1 MQREKENHFHKLHH
15 NGGLL
20 ILPNIWDVLGA
31 SLLQDIGYPAVA
43 TSSSAIALSNGYQ
56 DGEKL
61 PFEDLLKILTRIS
74 QGVNIPVS
82 ADVETAYASNNTE
95 LKENIKKLIQTGI
108 AGINFEDSGHNLTEL
123 TSIKKQCE
131 KIEIIKDAAA
141 EMGSRLFI
149 NARIDVY
156 IKGEQLSDDE
166 KLAEA
171 IQRGRAYKNAGADG
185 IYPIILKN
193 KTHIETIVKETGLPV
208 NVTMIPGIPDFETL
222 KAIGVARVSLAS
234 GFLKSSVYAMKNIAE
249 QLLKE
254 EGMEESVKSM
264 VSSDYLKSL
273 ISGNNQRVG

>member
-95 LKENIKKLIQTGI
+95 LKENIKK
-108 AGINFEDSGHNLTEL
+108 
-123 TSIKKQCE
+123 
-131 KIEIIKDAAA
+131 
-141 EMGSRLFI
+141 
-149 NARIDVY
+149 
-156 IKGEQLSDDE
+156 
-166 KLAEA
+166 
-171 IQRGRAYKNAGADG
+171 
-185 IYPIILKN
+185 
-193 KTHIETIVKETGLPV
+193 
-208 NVTMIPGIPDFETL
+208 
-222 KAIGVARVSLAS
+222 
-234 GFLKSSVYAMKNIAE
+234 
-249 QLLKE
+249 
-254 EGMEESVKSM
+254 
-264 VSSDYLKSL
+264 
-273 ISGNNQRVG
+273 